1 MSNDNKFVTKLIADN
16 NFKVCAEIGVWNGA
30 LSFFALKNC
39 PSIERY
45 YMVDPLGEC
54 DNNFEYSGEDM
65 PTMMS
70 SGRYICNMSGKTRS
84 QKDLDAMYESIL
96 SQTSEFPSAEFVRK
110 KSSDASEFFEDKSL
124 DFVFI
129 DAIHLY
135 ENVKE
140 DIELWLPKVR
150 NGGILA
156 GDDFNSKFPGVK
168 RAVSE
173 RFPETLS
180 VSSGIWW
187 TPVVES

>member
-84 QKDLDAMYESIL
+84 QKD
-96 SQTSEFPSAEFVRK
+96 
-110 KSSDASEFFEDKSL
+110 
-124 DFVFI
+124 
-129 DAIHLY
+129 
-135 ENVKE
+135 
-140 DIELWLPKVR
+140 
-150 NGGILA
+150 
-156 GDDFNSKFPGVK
+156 
-168 RAVSE
+168 
-173 RFPETLS
+173 
-180 VSSGIWW
+180 
-187 TPVVES
+187 